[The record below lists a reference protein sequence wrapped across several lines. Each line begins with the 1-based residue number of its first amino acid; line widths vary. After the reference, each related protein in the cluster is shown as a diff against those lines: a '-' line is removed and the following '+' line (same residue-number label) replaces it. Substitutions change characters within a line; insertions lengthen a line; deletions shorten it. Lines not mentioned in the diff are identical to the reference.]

1 MARPPGKGSRLLLG
15 HSAVVLGKEMR
26 DHLRDRRSL
35 FLGLVYPM
43 LGPLLLG
50 VLLSFASTNLQRQA
64 GAEFS
69 IAAIGTENAPGL
81 VKFFKENGLTLKP
94 APANPRA
101 AVRTGKEPLVL
112 IIPPEAAGRDRFT
125 VRMLIDLNRM
135 ANAASTVAVI
145 ELLTAFGQRTAR
157 RLMKARNIDPG
168 IAQPIVVEHINVA
181 HKPNIASFFYNMITP
196 LVMFML
202 FLGGAHI
209 AIDMTAGERERGS
222 LEPLLSAPV
231 ERWELLLGKSGTAFL
246 FTMFSIVVNFA
257 AFRVVLGFVVADDTG
272 SLAPPPDT
280 RVFIDMF
287 VVAVPLMALA
297 VTMQIAVAAVSRSMK
312 EAQIYLGL
320 LPVIPALPG
329 VAMAF
334 SPPGAH
340 AWMAAAPGFG
350 QMAMF
355 SQLISGQQVD
365 PVHLALSAITT
376 TALAIAF
383 FLWSVHLFK
392 REKIFLLG

>member
-1 MARPPGKGSRLLLG
+1 MTSRPPEKDSGLLLG

-35 FLGLVYPM
+35 FLGLIYPL
-43 LGPLLLG
+43 LGPVLLG
-50 VLLSFASTNLQRQA
+50 VLLNFASTNLQRKPGVDLA
-64 GAEFS
+64 V
-69 IAAIGTENAPGL
+69 AAIGTEHAPGL
-81 VKFFKENGLTLKP
+81 VEFFKENGVTLKP

-101 AVRTGKEPLVL
+101 AVRTGTEPLVL

-135 ANAASTVAVI
+135 ANASSTVTVM
-145 ELLTAFGQRTAR
+145 ELLNAFGKRTAR
-157 RLMKARNIDPG
+157 RLMEARKLDPRL
-168 IAQPIVVEHINVA
+168 AQPIVVEHINVA

-196 LVMFML
+196 LVMFMV

-209 AIDMTAGERERGS
+209 AVDVTAGERERGS

-231 ERWELLLGKSGTAFL
+231 ERWELLLGKSGAAFL
-246 FTMFSIVVNFA
+246 FTMFSMIVSFA
-257 AFRVVLGFVVADDTG
+257 AFRVILGAVVADSG
-272 SLAPPPDT
+272 GLAPPPDT
-280 RVFIDMF
+280 HVFIDMF
-287 VVAVPLMALA
+287 VVAIPLMALA
-297 VTMQIAVAAVSRSMK
+297 VTMQIAIAAVSRSMK

-320 LPVIPALPG
+320 LPVIPALPS

-350 QMAMF
+350 QMMMF
-355 SQLISGQQVD
+355 SHLVSGQGID

-383 FLWSVHLFK
+383 FLWAVNLFK
-392 REKIFLLG
+392 REKVFLLG

>member
-1 MARPPGKGSRLLLG
+1 MTARSTGKSGGRWLR
-15 HSAVVLGKEMR
+15 HTTVVLAKEMR

-35 FLGLVYPM
+35 LLGLVYPL
-43 LGPLLLG
+43 LGPALLG
-50 VLLSFASTNLQRQA
+50 GLLTFASTNFQRQA
-64 GAEFS
+64 GAQLTV
-69 IAAIGTENAPGL
+69 AAVGTEHAPGL
-81 VKFFKENGLTLKP
+81 VEFFKKNGVTMKP

-135 ANAASTVAVI
+135 ANASSTVTVM
-145 ELLTAFGQRTAR
+145 ELLNAFSKRTAR
-157 RLMKARNIDPG
+157 RLMEARKLDPG
-168 IAQPIVVEHINVA
+168 MVQPIVIEHINVA

-196 LVMFML
+196 LVMFMV

-209 AIDMTAGERERGS
+209 AVDLTAGERERGS

-231 ERWELLLGKSGTAFL
+231 KRWELLLGKSVAAFL
-246 FTMFSIVVNFA
+246 FTLFSMIVSFA
-257 AFRVVLGFVVADDTG
+257 AFRVILGAVAA
-272 SLAPPPDT
+272 SSSNLAPPPDT
-280 RVFIDMF
+280 QVFINMF
-287 VVAVPLMALA
+287 VVAVPLMVLA
-297 VTMQIAVAAVSRSMK
+297 VTMQIAIASVSRSMK

-355 SQLISGQQVD
+355 THLISGQQVD
-365 PVHLALSAITT
+365 PSHLALSAITT
-376 TALAIAF
+376 TALALAF
-383 FLWSVHLFK
+383 FMWSVHLFK

>member
-1 MARPPGKGSRLLLG
+1 MIAQPPEKAGGRWLG

-35 FLGLVYPM
+35 FLGLIYPL
-43 LGPLLLG
+43 LGPVLLG
-50 VLLSFASTNLQRQA
+50 VLLNFASTNFQRQA
-64 GAEFS
+64 GSELT
-69 IAAIGTENAPGL
+69 IAAIGTEHAPGL
-81 VKFFKENGLTLKP
+81 VEFFKKNRVTLKP

-112 IIPPEAAGRDRFT
+112 VIPPEAAGRDRFT
-125 VRMLIDLNRM
+125 VKMLIDLNRM
-135 ANAASTVAVI
+135 ANASSTVTVM
-145 ELLTAFGQRTAR
+145 ELLTAFGKRTAR
-157 RLMKARNIDPG
+157 RLMEAQNLDPRM
-168 IAQPIVVEHINVA
+168 AQPIVVEHINVA

-209 AIDMTAGERERGS
+209 AIDVTAGERERGS

-231 ERWELLLGKSGTAFL
+231 ERWELLLGKSGAAFL

-257 AFRVVLGFVVADDTG
+257 AYRVVLGTVVAESAG
-272 SLAPPPDT
+272 LAPPPDT

-287 VVAVPLMALA
+287 VVAIPLMALA

-334 SPPGAH
+334 SPPGAQ
-340 AWMAAAPGFG
+340 AWMAATPGFG
-350 QMAMF
+350 QMMMF

-365 PVHLALSAITT
+365 PIHLALSAITT

-383 FLWSVHLFK
+383 FMWSVHLFK
-392 REKIFLLG
+392 REKVFLLG

>member
-1 MARPPGKGSRLLLG
+1 MARPSEKGSRLLLG

-145 ELLTAFGQRTAR
+145 ELLTAFSQRTAR

-231 ERWELLLGKSGTAFL
+231 ERWELLLGKSGTAFM

-297 VTMQIAVAAVSRSMK
+297 VTMQIAIAAVSRSMK

-350 QMAMF
+350 QMMMF
-355 SQLISGQQVD
+355 SQLISGQEIN
-365 PVHLALSAITT
+365 PIHLALSAITT
-376 TALAIAF
+376 SLLALAF
-383 FLWSVHLFK
+383 FLWAVHLFK
-392 REKIFLLG
+392 REKVFLLV

>member
-1 MARPPGKGSRLLLG
+1 MARPPEKGSRLLLG

-35 FLGLVYPM
+35 LLGLVYPM
-43 LGPLLLG
+43 LGPFLLG
-50 VLLSFASTNLQRQA
+50 VLLSFASTNLQRKA

-81 VKFFKENGLTLKP
+81 VKFFKENGVTLKP

-101 AVRTGKEPLVL
+101 AVRSGKEPLVL

-125 VRMLIDLNRM
+125 VRMLIDLNRI

-145 ELLTAFGQRTAR
+145 ELLTVFGQLTAR
-157 RLMKARNIDPG
+157 RLMLAQNLDPG

-246 FTMFSIVVNFA
+246 FTLFSIVVNFA
-257 AFRVVLGFVVADDTG
+257 AFRVILGIVVADSD

-287 VVAVPLMALA
+287 VVAIPLMALA
-297 VTMQIAVAAVSRSMK
+297 VTMQIAIAAVSRSMK

-350 QMAMF
+350 QMMMF
-355 SQLISGQQVD
+355 SQLISGQEVN
-365 PVHLALSAITT
+365 PAHLALSAITT
-376 TALAIAF
+376 TLLALAF
-383 FLWSVHLFK
+383 FLWATHLFK
-392 REKIFLLG
+392 REKVFLLV

>member
-1 MARPPGKGSRLLLG
+1 MTARPTEKAGGRWLR
-15 HSAVVLGKEMR
+15 HSTVVLVKEMR

-35 FLGLVYPM
+35 LLGLVYPL
-43 LGPLLLG
+43 LGPALLG
-50 VLLSFASTNLQRQA
+50 GLLTFASTNFQRQA
-64 GAEFS
+64 GAES
-69 IAAIGTENAPGL
+69 TVAAIGTEHAPGL
-81 VKFFKENGLTLKP
+81 VEFFKKNGVTLKP

-101 AVRTGKEPLVL
+101 AVRTGKVPLVL
-112 IIPPEAAGRDRFT
+112 VIPPEAAGRDRFT

-135 ANAASTVAVI
+135 ANASSTVTVM
-145 ELLTAFGQRTAR
+145 ELLNAFSKRTAR
-157 RLMKARNIDPG
+157 RLMEAQKLDPG
-168 IAQPIVVEHINVA
+168 MVQPIVVEHINVA

-196 LVMFML
+196 LVMFMV

-209 AIDMTAGERERGS
+209 AVDLTAGERERGS

-231 ERWELLLGKSGTAFL
+231 ERWELLLGKSGAAFL
-246 FTMFSIVVNFA
+246 FTLFSMIVSFA
-257 AFRVVLGFVVADDTG
+257 AFRVILGAVAAG
-272 SLAPPPDT
+272 SSGLAPPPDT

-297 VTMQIAVAAVSRSMK
+297 VTMQIAIAAVSRSMK

-334 SPPGAH
+334 SPPGAY
-340 AWMAAAPGFG
+340 AWMAATPGFG
-350 QMAMF
+350 QMMMF
-355 SQLISGQQVD
+355 SHLISGQEVD
-365 PVHLALSAITT
+365 PAHLALSAITT
-376 TALAIAF
+376 TLLALAF

>member
-1 MARPPGKGSRLLLG
+1 MTARPTEKAGGRWLR
-15 HSAVVLGKEMR
+15 HSTVVLVKEMR

-35 FLGLVYPM
+35 LLGLVYPL
-43 LGPLLLG
+43 LGPALLG
-50 VLLSFASTNLQRQA
+50 GLLTFASTNFQRQA
-64 GAEFS
+64 GAQLTV
-69 IAAIGTENAPGL
+69 AAVGAEHAPGL
-81 VKFFKENGLTLKP
+81 VEFFKKNGVTMKP

-135 ANAASTVAVI
+135 ANASSTVTVM
-145 ELLTAFGQRTAR
+145 ELLNAFSKRTAR
-157 RLMKARNIDPG
+157 RLMEARKLDPG
-168 IAQPIVVEHINVA
+168 IVQPIVIEHINVA

-196 LVMFML
+196 LVMFMV

-209 AIDMTAGERERGS
+209 AVDLTAGERERGS

-231 ERWELLLGKSGTAFL
+231 ERWELLLGKSVAAFL
-246 FTMFSIVVNFA
+246 FTLFSMIVSFA
-257 AFRVVLGFVVADDTG
+257 AFRVILGAVAAG
-272 SLAPPPDT
+272 SSNLAPPPDT

-287 VVAVPLMALA
+287 VVAVPLMVLA
-297 VTMQIAVAAVSRSMK
+297 VTMQIAIASVSRSMK

-355 SQLISGQQVD
+355 SHLISGQQVD
-365 PVHLALSAITT
+365 PSHLALSAITT

-383 FLWSVHLFK
+383 FMWSVQLFK